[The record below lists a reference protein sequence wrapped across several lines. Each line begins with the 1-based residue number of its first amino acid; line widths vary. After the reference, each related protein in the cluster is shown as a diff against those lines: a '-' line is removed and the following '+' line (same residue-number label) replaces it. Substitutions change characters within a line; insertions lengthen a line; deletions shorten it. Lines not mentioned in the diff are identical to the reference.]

1 MKYCLPE
8 GVLSIH
14 MQNQKNEDGYMKSTK
29 TLTQRRNIF
38 IAISLAVPILL
49 LLMFV
54 VFPAT
59 KLFTMSM
66 TDWDGLSPTSHF
78 VGFNNYVKMFSDQD
92 LWLSLRNNGIYFFVH
107 LLFIPVEL
115 AIAVM
120 LTTKMRGAKFFKSMS
135 FLPYVINGVAIAY
148 SFSYFFSPINGG
160 FDAILNFLGLS
171 SWTHNW
177 LSDENIVNYVLA
189 SVSLWRF
196 SGYHVIL
203 FISALTSVPNDILE
217 AATID
222 GANAWHKFRYIQTPS
237 IRLVID
243 FILFDNVRGALQVFE
258 IPFVITSGGPGYASS
273 TFTLY
278 SVKTAF
284 SYNNFGLASAMAV
297 TIMLMIIVVYL
308 IQNMIVQY
316 TRVRGEKRER
326 KVINKMADKVKG
338 GVQA

>member
-1 MKYCLPE
+1 MKR
-8 GVLSIH
+8 
-14 MQNQKNEDGYMKSTK
+14 MK
-29 TLTQRRNIF
+29 TLAQKRNLF

-54 VFPAT
+54 VFPAS
-59 KLFTMSM
+59 KLFAMSM
-66 TDWDGLSPTSHF
+66 TNWDGLSATSRF
-78 VGFNNYVKMFSDQD
+78 IGFDNYIKMFSDHD

-107 LLFIPVEL
+107 LLFIPIEL
-115 AIAVM
+115 AVAVM
-120 LTTKMRGAKFFKSMS
+120 LTSKMRGAKFFKSMS

-160 FDAILNFLGLS
+160 FDAILNALGAGGLS
-171 SWTHNW
+171 KSW
-177 LSDENIVNYVLA
+177 LSDESIVNYVLA

-297 TIMLMIIVVYL
+297 VIMLMIIVVYL

-316 TRVRGEKRER
+316 TRVRGEKRDFKTIET
-326 KVINKMADKVKG
+326 MKG